1 MPNSKTPQELIVEI
15 ERKDR
20 RFRMA
25 QSVFMVL
32 LLAAVAALLF
42 MQMRVI
48 HSAEYQITA
57 VKDYLKCAAL
67 TPVEERTPDFVDKC
81 FAKD

>member
-1 MPNSKTPQELIVEI
+1 MPNSRTPQELIVEI

-20 RFRMA
+20 RFRIA

-32 LLAAVAALLF
+32 LLVAVALLLV

-48 HSAEYQITA
+48 HSAETQINV

-67 TPVEERTPDFVDKC
+67 TPIEDRTVGFVDRC
-81 FAKD
+81 FEKK